1 MKTKNFLIAGFDFL
15 RKLFSANSDDFK
27 KPLEVAEKIE
37 DENVL
42 ADNMIQNYRDRGVFL
57 GPDFKGGHIIPKEF
71 LLPKKE
77 IVFEKKTVE
86 SEVVEVKKIR
96 RILTYKIETKQGL
109 ILYEG
114 KKISKFIEESGLDL
128 DFTQEQV
135 YRFANRHQATK
146 IFKGK
151 YFVSFKEVIK

>member
-27 KPLEVAEKIE
+27 KPLEVIEKIE
-37 DENVL
+37 DENIL
-42 ADNMIQNYRDRGVFL
+42 ADNMIRNNQEKYNL
-57 GPDFKGGHIIPKEF
+57 GYDEFDHELPKAVIEIPKEE
-71 LLPKKE
+71 L
-77 IVFEKKTVE
+77 VFEKKTVE
-86 SEVVEVKKIR
+86 SKVVKVKKIR

-151 YFVSFKEVIK
+151 YFVSFKEIIK